1 MLYTDPLLE
10 SPAESDDDEVVV
22 CELARHN
29 IGFMYA
35 GDTNEDNEPVFLVFG
50 L

>member
-1 MLYTDPLLE
+1 MPCAE
-10 SPAESDDDEVVV
+10 PSVVVPAETDDVDVMV

-29 IGFMYA
+29 IGFMVA
-35 GDTNEDNEPVFLVFG
+35 GDADEDNEYVFLVFG

>member
-1 MLYTDPLLE
+1 MLHTDPRIE
-10 SPAESDDDEVVV
+10 VNAEDDGDDVVV
-22 CELARHN
+22 CDLARHN

-35 GDTNEDNEPVFLVFG
+35 GDTNEDDEPVFLVFR

>member
-1 MLYTDPLLE
+1 MFDTNPRLE
-10 SPAESDDDEVVV
+10 GPTEGDDVDVMV

-29 IGFMYA
+29 IGFMFA
-35 GDTNEDNEPVFLVFG
+35 GDTNEDDEPVFLVFR